1 MALNRQNK
9 VLFGIFIEKKKKI
22 SHINMYVHICIYVYI
37 HIYYTYICIHLYE
50 HEEMCMKGFITIP
63 TFIKRKKSCLKGE

>member
-1 MALNRQNK
+1 
-9 VLFGIFIEKKKKI
+9 
-22 SHINMYVHICIYVYI
+22 MYVHICIYVYI

-63 TFIKRKKSCLKGE
+63 TFIKRKKSCLNGE